1 MADIE
6 LLADASAFEAEI
18 RAMPNGQLQA
28 QMLVQQGSIH
38 AISFLLAH
46 GCTEEIAQDM
56 LVDLR
61 LNAGALRDEA
71 KRRGMPELF
80 EVDQTAG
87 FH

>member
-6 LLADASAFEAEI
+6 LLADANAFEAEI

-28 QMLVQQGSIH
+28 QTLVQQGSIH
-38 AISFLLAH
+38 AISFLLAN
-46 GCTEEIAQDM
+46 GCDEETATAMLASLRENAAQIRAES
-56 LVDLR
+56 L
-61 LNAGALRDEA
+61 
-71 KRRGMPELF
+71 RRGMPDLF